1 MSTTIPFIRMLGEMI
16 VVGLLHHDVLAD
28 LTLNAS
34 NVTVGDDGPDGV
46 APGDY
51 VAMTV
56 RGPGAWEVDRSWTPT
71 STEPHWSADLD
82 AAVRAASAS
91 FGYLRSSG
99 QEEGSIT
106 VFIPRSLPA
115 EGSSN
120 PRPTVGTGVCA
131 RAPGVGNAWYR
142 PARID
147 PRRRTMTAAG
157 PERDPMDVGQPEEAQ
172 MADDDLAERKPSPPG
187 APDEEKAEDELEP
200 LGGGAETLAD
210 LDEEA
215 GQANRPGT
223 ERPPV

>member
-1 MSTTIPFIRMLGEMI
+1 MEPRRIDLDALLTAHAFMRVERPPELWQVDVEDEPFIRMLGEMI

-28 LTLNAS
+28 LTINAS

-56 RGPGAWEVDRSWTPT
+56 RGPGAWDRDRTWTP
-71 STEPHWSADLD
+71 SSAGPLWNADLD
-82 AAVRAASAS
+82 AAARAASVS

-120 PRPTVGTGVCA
+120 P
-131 RAPGVGNAWYR
+131 
-142 PARID
+142 
-147 PRRRTMTAAG
+147 
-157 PERDPMDVGQPEEAQ
+157 PE
-172 MADDDLAERKPSPPG
+172 
-187 APDEEKAEDELEP
+187 
-200 LGGGAETLAD
+200 
-210 LDEEA
+210 
-215 GQANRPGT
+215 
-223 ERPPV
+223 